1 MINNLNFIYPE
12 IFISLSIM
20 FLLLLGAFKKE
31 SSGLIYNLSIVFL
44 IFTLALIFNYPP
56 QSNVNLFNDSYKI
69 DYFSSFMKILTMCSG
84 IFVLITSSRYLK
96 ILTMCSGIFV
106 LITSSRYL
114 KIFKIFKIEYSI
126 LILCSILGMM
136 VMISANDLIVFYIG
150 LELQSLALYVLA
162 SFNRDQVKSS
172 EAGLK
177 YFVLS
182 ALSSGLLLY
191 GCSLIYGFTGSTNFI
206 TISENINST
215 QFGLTFGIVFILVGL
230 AFKISA
236 VPFHMWAP
244 DVYEGSPTSVTLFF
258 AVVPKIAAL
267 TVFIRFL
274 YVPFINMIDQ
284 WQIIIVFLSIASMI
298 FGAVAAIGQ
307 KNLKRLVAYSSIG
320 HMGFALAGLASGT
333 NEGIQS
339 SIIYISIYLIM
350 NLGLFS
356 CLFMM
361 KRNDKYYENI
371 DDLSGLSK
379 NHPLISLS
387 LLIILFSL
395 AGIPPMAGFFAKFY
409 VFTAVVKESMYFLA
423 ITGLLSTVIAA
434 FYYLRIIKIIYFDP
448 EKEKYDTDYNI
459 GLKITLSL
467 STLLILLYF
476 IFPSTLVEIVSRIN
490 II

>member
-1 MINNLNFIYPE
+1 MNNLNYLYPE

-20 FLLLLGAFKKE
+20 FLLVIGVFKKN
-31 SSGLIYNLSIVFL
+31 SSTMIYNLSIIAL
-44 IFTLALIFNYPP
+44 ICTLALILNYPIET
-56 QSNVNLFNDSYKI
+56 NIYLFNDSYKI
-69 DYFSSFMKILTMCSG
+69 DYLSSFMKILTMISG

-96 ILTMCSGIFV
+96 L
-106 LITSSRYL
+106 
-114 KIFKIFKIEYSI
+114 FKIFQIEYSI
-126 LILCSILGMM
+126 LILSSILGMM
-136 VMISANDLIVFYIG
+136 VMISSHDLIVFYIG

-162 SFNRDQVKSS
+162 SFNRDQIKSS

-191 GCSLIYGFTGSTNFI
+191 GCSLIYGFSNSTNFI
-206 TISENINST
+206 IIAENINSS
-215 QFGLTFGIVFILVGL
+215 QYGFTFGIVFILVGL

-274 YVPFINMIDQ
+274 YIPFFNLIDQ
-284 WQIIIVFLSIASMI
+284 WQTIIIFLSISSMI

-307 KNLKRLVAYSSIG
+307 KNLKRLIAYSSIG
-320 HMGFALAGLASGT
+320 HMGYALAGLSIGT

-339 SIIYISIYLIM
+339 SISYIVIYLVM
-350 NLGLFS
+350 NLGLFT

-361 KRNDKYYENI
+361 KRNNEYYEKI
-371 DDLSGLSK
+371 EDLSGLSK
-379 NHPLISLS
+379 NHPLLSVS

-409 VFTAVVKESMYFLA
+409 VFTSVIQESMYFLA
-423 ITGLLSTVIAA
+423 ITGLFSAVISA
-434 FYYLRIIKIIYFDP
+434 FYYLRIIKIIYFDKEQ
-448 EKEKYDTDYNI
+448 EKFDTDHNI
-459 GLKITLSL
+459 GLKISLSI

-476 IFPSTLVEIVSRIN
+476 IFPSKLLELVSKIYVI
-490 II
+490 